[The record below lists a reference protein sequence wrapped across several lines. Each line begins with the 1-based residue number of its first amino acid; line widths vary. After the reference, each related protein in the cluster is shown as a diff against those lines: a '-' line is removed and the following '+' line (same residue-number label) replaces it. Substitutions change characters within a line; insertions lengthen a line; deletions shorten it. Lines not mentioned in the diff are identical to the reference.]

1 MTERPANLSPLLIS
15 LMSSGL
21 LAAGNFIVDHV
32 KIIDCYPGEE
42 MLASI
47 LRESTANG
55 GGPYNILKDLA
66 KMGAAFPLA
75 AAGLI
80 GADAT
85 GRWILDDCAA
95 HGIATARLRQTS
107 AVSTSYT
114 DAFTVESTGRRTFF
128 HQRGANAL
136 LAPEHF
142 DFTGVTARLFYLGYF
157 MLLDTLDV
165 IGPDGRSGAAHV
177 MEKARAAG
185 LITAADM
192 VSLEHP
198 DFARSALSAL
208 PQVDHFV
215 LNEIEAGK
223 LAGLNLRTAGGPDW
237 NGIEHAA
244 RTLLEKG
251 VQRSVTIHFVE
262 GAVCVEQSGTAHRQA
277 SVQLP
282 AGFVQGATGAG
293 DAFAAGLLLGI
304 HDDKPWPEC
313 LRLAVC
319 AAAMCLSHPATS
331 EGMKP
336 VAECLALGESFGFRS
351 IPA

>member
-1 MTERPANLSPLLIS
+1 
-15 LMSSGL
+15 MSSGL

-32 KIIDCYPGEE
+32 KIIDYYPGEE

-47 LRESTANG
+47 LRESSANG

-66 KMGAAFPLA
+66 KMGAQFPLA

-80 GADAT
+80 GSDAT
-85 GRWILDDCAA
+85 GRWILEDCAA
-95 HGIATARLRQTS
+95 HRIDTARLRQTS
-107 AVSTSYT
+107 DVSTSYT

-128 HQRGANAL
+128 HQQGANSL

-157 MLLDTLDV
+157 MLLRTLDA
-165 IGPDGRSGAAHV
+165 IGPDGRSGASHV
-177 MEKARAAG
+177 LEKASTAG

-192 VSLEHP
+192 VSIEHA
-198 DFARSALSAL
+198 DFARSAFSAL
-208 PQVDHFV
+208 PHLDHFI

-223 LAGLNLRTAGGPDW
+223 LAGLPLRGEAGPDW
-237 NGIEHAA
+237 TGIEQAA

-251 VQRSVTIHFVE
+251 VRRSVTIHFVE
-262 GAVCVEQSGTAHRQA
+262 GAVCVEKSGAAHRQA
-277 SVQLP
+277 SVQIP

-293 DAFAAGLLLGI
+293 DAFAAGLLMGI
-304 HDDKPWPEC
+304 HDDLPLPET

-336 VAECLALGESFGFRS
+336 VPECLALGETYGFRPL
-351 IPA
+351 PA